1 MNIILGCILI
11 GTIVFAAIGIYV
23 IEKLY
28 PLDDET
34 AEDWIDRQW

>member
-1 MNIILGCILI
+1 MSTILGCILI
-11 GTIVFAAIGIYV
+11 GIIVLAAIAIYV

-34 AEDWIDRQW
+34 EQDWIDRQW